1 MARTSALVDTGFVV
15 GALDAADQWHGWAA
29 QLFPSFQSPALTCE
43 AVISEA
49 CFQLRTAPKARH
61 RLLAW
66 VRCGGLLVVPV
77 LPAEIEPIASLLDRY
92 GQRMDYADAC
102 LVRLSELHRNHVVVT
117 TDAKD
122 FRVYR
127 RFRREPVPL
136 LTP

>member
-1 MARTSALVDTGFVV
+1 MAKISAIADTGFVV
-15 GALDAADQWHGWAA
+15 GALDVADQWHAWAA
-29 QLFPSFQSPALTCE
+29 RSFPDILSPALTCE

-49 CFQLRTAPKARH
+49 CFQLRQSLQARG

-66 VRCGGLLVVPV
+66 IKCGGLQVHPL
-77 LPAEIEPIASLLDRY
+77 LPGEIEPIEHLFNRY
-92 GQRMDYADAC
+92 GKRMDYADAC
-102 LVRLSELHRNHVVVT
+102 LVRLSELHRSHVIVT

-127 RFRREPVPL
+127 RFRREPLPL

>member
-1 MARTSALVDTGFVV
+1 MARISAIADTGFVV
-15 GALDAADQWHGWAA
+15 GALDVADQWHSWAA
-29 QLFPSFQSPALTCE
+29 QQFSTIGSPALTCE

-49 CFQLRTAPKARH
+49 CFQLRHFPAARG

-66 VRCGGLLVVPV
+66 VKCGGLQVQPL
-77 LPAEIEPIASLLDRY
+77 LPGEIEFIEQMFERY
-92 GQRMDYADAC
+92 GKRMDYADAC
-102 LVRLSELHRNHVVVT
+102 LVRLSELHRNHVIVT

-127 RFRREPVPL
+127 RFQREALPL

>member
-1 MARTSALVDTGFVV
+1 MAKISAIADTGFVV
-15 GALDAADQWHGWAA
+15 GALDVADQWHAWSARQFSAIG
-29 QLFPSFQSPALTCE
+29 SPALTCE

-49 CFQLRTAPKARH
+49 CFQLRRSPSARS

-66 VRCGGLLVVPV
+66 VKCGGLQVHPL
-77 LPAEIEPIASLLDRY
+77 LPAEIEPIEHLFDRY
-92 GQRMDYADAC
+92 GERMDYADAC
-102 LVRLSELHRNHVVVT
+102 LVRLSELHRHHVIVT

-122 FRVYR
+122 FGIYR